1 MIHARTARHAHVVLA
16 AGALLLALA
25 FLAGCSS
32 TPASAPVQAQTARAA
47 LPLAQSALT
56 TTAPDAKLLLVQTAG
71 AVAPTATPVWAYL
84 FGSQKTNKTYVVYVD
99 KGKATPASEY
109 GAAGLSKAEWA
120 KVPGTD
126 EWKVD
131 SDAAVQKALA
141 ASGAKGTPAAY
152 DMGFVTYV
160 PASAGTS
167 TIVPFVWN
175 VSFQPGTS
183 GATTSTI
190 LVDVKTG
197 ATSVR
202 K

>member
-1 MIHARTARHAHVVLA
+1 MIHARTARSTNVVLA
-16 AGALLLALA
+16 AGALLLTLA
-25 FLAGCSS
+25 FLAGCAS
-32 TPASAPVQAQTARAA
+32 TPATTPVKGLTAKAA
-47 LPLAQSALT
+47 LPLAQSKLT
-56 TTAPDAKLLLVQTAG
+56 TAAPDAKLLLVQTAG
-71 AVAPTATPVWAYL
+71 AVAPTATPVWAFL
-84 FGSQKTNKTYVVYVD
+84 FGSQKTNKTYVVYVN
-99 KGKATPASEY
+99 KGKATPASPY

-126 EWKVD
+126 LWKVD
-131 SDAAVQKALA
+131 SDEAVNKALA

-167 TIVPFVWN
+167 SIVPYVWN

-183 GATTSTI
+183 GATTSTF

-197 ATSVR
+197 ATSVH